1 MVMLGELYNFLCKEC
16 REIVTEVAF
25 PFGQKA
31 EKIVCPECGSNK
43 LELWN
48 PKDGKCPKCGGKMKN
63 TGDGYMI
70 DQINMAESDQMK
82 ELLLSCKYYKGEPEC
97 PHEKN
102 AGFWMYEKMWVEASL
117 NEPKRIEEWETEC
130 KFEHLESMAEEYNI
144 PKSMVGLLSN
154 RYNHWNFMG
163 TPEGFRKMIKEEYL
177 KLEQQK
183 GSLSQRTP
191 YATLLIK

>member
-1 MVMLGELYNFLCKEC
+1 MAQLNEYKCKCCGYTAYACPEGHGMVMLGELYNFLCKEC

-70 DQINMAESDQMK
+70 D
-82 ELLLSCKYYKGEPEC
+82 
-97 PHEKN
+97 
-102 AGFWMYEKMWVEASL
+102 
-117 NEPKRIEEWETEC
+117 
-130 KFEHLESMAEEYNI
+130 
-144 PKSMVGLLSN
+144 
-154 RYNHWNFMG
+154 
-163 TPEGFRKMIKEEYL
+163 
-177 KLEQQK
+177 
-183 GSLSQRTP
+183 
-191 YATLLIK
+191 